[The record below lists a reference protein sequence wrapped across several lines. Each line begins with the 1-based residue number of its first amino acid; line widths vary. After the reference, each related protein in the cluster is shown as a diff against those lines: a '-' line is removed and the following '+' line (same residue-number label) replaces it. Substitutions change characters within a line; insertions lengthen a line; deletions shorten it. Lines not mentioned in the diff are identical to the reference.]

1 MYLAIMGLK
10 PIKRADQ
17 MNVASYAQLWSRL
30 SHISPTGPRRTGR
43 SRARTSLETGKAV
56 SASCALAFPVAWEK
70 IGLRLIQIA
79 QDNDVWVLDM
89 WKIKAVPKE
98 VKRIIESPHIKKT
111 GVGLIKDI
119 AIIWDD
125 LRLEMR
131 NLVDVGMMARL
142 LLAERY
148 PKGSYGNLAL
158 KTCAQDVL
166 GFELSKDLSVS
177 DWAADKLDDEQ
188 LECLDAIALL
198 RLYEVLEDALMRR
211 RIEINQEI
219 PDAWYR
225 FNSRSGEP
233 TRRKP
238 GYEQTNIVWRVND
251 CTWYSGGKFIGY
263 HP

>member
-1 MYLAIMGLK
+1 MSR
-10 PIKRADQ
+10 IK
-17 MNVASYAQLWSRL
+17 
-30 SHISPTGPRRTGR
+30 
-43 SRARTSLETGKAV
+43 
-56 SASCALAFPVAWEK
+56 
-70 IGLRLIQIA
+70 
-79 QDNDVWVLDM
+79 
-89 WKIKAVPKE
+89 
-98 VKRIIESPHIKKT
+98 SPHIKKT

-131 NLVDVGMMARL
+131 NLVDVVMMARL

-188 LECLDAIALL
+188 LEYAGLDAITSL

-219 PDAWYR
+219 PDAWYK
-225 FNSRSGEP
+225 FNSRSWEP

-238 GYEQTNIVWRVND
+238 GYEQTDIVWRFAVAQRASGEYDTTAAKKAEEAIRHHYIKVVSQIEDVAAVND
-251 CTWYSGGKFIGY
+251 WAI
-263 HP
+263 HQPRENA